1 MRGRDGS
8 VELHVVYNVLW
19 ARALD
24 EELTPGDDVA
34 EAAWFGA
41 PDIRARRREV
51 HEDTWHLI
59 EHAGLADALEP
70 LLTHPESTDPMGRN
84 ARARVVDTFDTDRN
98 FERLM
103 ALFAGTPAEGRT
115 PDTGPARR

>member
-59 EHAGLADALEP
+59 EHAGLADALEEGV
-70 LLTHPESTDPMGRN
+70 LELPECAIRPGHRG
-84 ARARVVDTFDTDRN
+84 AR
-98 FERLM
+98 
-103 ALFAGTPAEGRT
+103 
-115 PDTGPARR
+115 